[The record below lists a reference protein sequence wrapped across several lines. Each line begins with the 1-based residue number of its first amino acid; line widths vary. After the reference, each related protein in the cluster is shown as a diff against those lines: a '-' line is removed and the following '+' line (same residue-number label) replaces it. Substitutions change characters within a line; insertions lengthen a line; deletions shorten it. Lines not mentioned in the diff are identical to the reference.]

1 MMNEN
6 TSLNFIQRAILEDLG
21 ENTQNLHTRW
31 PPSPN
36 GYIHLGH
43 AKAIC
48 LNFGLAKQYGGL
60 CNLRMDDTAPAKD
73 DLEYVKSIQ
82 DDIKWLGFEWDG
94 LYFGS
99 DYFDQ
104 CYDFAVALIKKGVAF
119 VCDLSAEEIREYRGF
134 EKPGK
139 ESPYRN
145 RSIEENL
152 DLFAKMK
159 AGEFSDGARTLR
171 AKIDMASPN
180 INMRD
185 PIMYRITYTPHY
197 RTGDKW
203 CIYPTY
209 DYAHPLQD
217 AIEGITHSLCS
228 AEFEDHRPLYNWFID
243 QIGFEKKPRQ
253 IEFAKFYVTNTISG
267 KRHLKKLVEDGIVD
281 GWDDPRLITI
291 SGLRRRGY
299 TPAAIRNFCNEMGV
313 SKGVTKVDAAML
325 EHYLREDLAP
335 ISKVVMAVLD
345 PIKLVIT
352 NYPEGQT
359 EMLEIPNNPKNP
371 DLGTRQVPFSRE
383 VYIESADF
391 MEDAPS
397 KYHRLSPGRE
407 VRLAGAYFVTCTDF
421 VKDETGKVIEVH
433 ATYDPATKS
442 GSGFTERKVKGTIHW
457 VSCDEAVKITA
468 NLYDYLVIDD
478 DTTEEGF
485 RFNENSLTIVEDAL
499 AEPSIMDATIE
510 DRFQFMRNAYF
521 CLDSKTSSPNSLV
534 FNRIVE
540 IKSSYKPS

>member
-1 MMNEN
+1 MTEN
-6 TSLNFIQRAILEDLG
+6 TPLHFIERAIHEDLG
-21 ENTQNLHTRW
+21 ANTQNLHTRW

-60 CNLRMDDTAPAKD
+60 CNLRMDDTNPAKED
-73 DLEYVKSIQ
+73 IEYVQSIQ

-94 LYFGS
+94 LYYGS

-104 CYDFAVALIKKGVAF
+104 CYDYAVQLIKKGVAF
-119 VCDLSAEEIREYRGF
+119 VCDLSAEEIKEYRGF

-152 DLFAKMK
+152 DLFERMK
-159 AGEFSDGARTLR
+159 NGEFPNGTRTLR

-185 PIMYRITYTPHY
+185 PIMYRIAHLTHY
-197 RTGDKW
+197 NTGDKW

-209 DYAHPLQD
+209 DFAHPLQD

-228 AEFEDHRPLYNWFID
+228 AEFENNRPIYNWYID

-253 IEFAKFYVTNTISG
+253 LEFAKFYVTNTISG
-267 KRHLKKLVEDGIVD
+267 KRHIKKLVDDGTVD

-291 SGLRRRGY
+291 RGLRRRGY
-299 TPAAIRNFCNEMGV
+299 TPAAIRNFCDAMGV
-313 SKGVTKVDAAML
+313 SKGETKVDFAML

-335 ISKVVMAVLD
+335 ISKVVMAVLN

-352 NYPEGQT
+352 NYPEGQV
-359 EMLEIPNNPKNP
+359 EMLEMPNNPKNP
-371 DLGTRQVPFSRE
+371 ELGTRTIPFSRE
-383 VYIESADF
+383 VYIESDDF

-397 KYHRLSPGRE
+397 KYHRLSLGRE

-421 VKDETGKVIEVH
+421 IKNDAGDVVEVH

-457 VSCDEAVKITA
+457 VSCEQAVRITA
-468 NLYDYLVIDD
+468 NLYDHLVIDD
-478 DTTEEGF
+478 DTEENGF
-485 RFNENSLTIVEDAL
+485 KFNKNSLTIVINAV
-499 AEPSIMDATIE
+499 AEPSILDTTTE
-510 DRFQFMRNAYF
+510 DRLQFMRNAYF
-521 CLDSKTSSPNSLV
+521 CMDSKTSTPNNLI

-540 IKSSYKPS
+540 IKSSYKPI